1 MQQNLA
7 GKIVVVRNRSQLD
20 NIIASKNYSLQ
31 NYAAVQNNAQ
41 LLQNDHTYIYNRN
54 MFNVSK
60 KKALEEGIN

>member
-7 GKIVVVRNRSQLD
+7 GNIVVVRNRSQLD